1 MKQDHKDVTQLIL
14 ECSVNTNIQS
24 IPHGFHFRPNPMAPS
39 PSLSPDTHPRHR
51 RFRSSPEHL
60 VGVFQASLA
69 SPTLE
74 TFPIPVPR
82 HNPPLSAQTP
92 SPKSPFS
99 THPDPP
105 ETIQISGIDSS
116 TAASICLS
124 PRLDS
129 RFVTL
134 RPQDPSKSSTL
145 QDLPATAPLGALRL
159 YSEVLAA
166 PAPIPLAASSKSQ
179 QELSPPKIR
188 SLAGRLNFPAAQPC
202 SSVTERLNP
211 VNLTDPDVGSQGAA
225 PKDLRILK
233 SGRKVQMPAQILSA
247 VQHPRGSLDVSGSE
261 WQEVKANRWRRSPAH
276 SPDSTNQFQLQLSRA
291 RFLKHMEGKC
301 FRCLR
306 SDHRVIECREPLR
319 CWFCMGIGHCASSCL
334 KRKSFK
340 STATSQPLPQTS
352 VESFPPLAP
361 IRFPPKLLPRSA
373 LSSPSSMDDLSA
385 RPSQEPV
392 VISATGEI
400 ERLRQKFSAR
410 SIVAWQVGHQGS
422 NVDPNVFADDVH
434 SAFRIR
440 RSDIQITKFHPED
453 FFITC
458 SSQNDRDAILRQ
470 PRLAT
475 KSGRVYLFCPWE
487 EGLHGVPARFR
498 YRARVCIEGIP
509 MHARTEETA
518 AKIIGRKCS
527 INYVEEYS
535 RRQNYNRTFDIWIW
549 TDAPKF
555 IPRSSTFS
563 ITNADEEGLP
573 TDISLLD
580 LEPHHNPPPDEP
592 KEGWTY
598 DILVHIDTLEDLH
611 SKVARAYDWQYGAET
626 DGVRFREFPLPCRRE
641 PDPKR
646 GPDDEDED
654 REQRSQG

>member
-1 MKQDHKDVTQLIL
+1 
-14 ECSVNTNIQS
+14 
-24 IPHGFHFRPNPMAPS
+24 
-39 PSLSPDTHPRHR
+39 
-51 RFRSSPEHL
+51 
-60 VGVFQASLA
+60 
-69 SPTLE
+69 
-74 TFPIPVPR
+74 
-82 HNPPLSAQTP
+82 
-92 SPKSPFS
+92 
-99 THPDPP
+99 
-105 ETIQISGIDSS
+105 
-116 TAASICLS
+116 
-124 PRLDS
+124 
-129 RFVTL
+129 
-134 RPQDPSKSSTL
+134 
-145 QDLPATAPLGALRL
+145 
-159 YSEVLAA
+159 
-166 PAPIPLAASSKSQ
+166 
-179 QELSPPKIR
+179 
-188 SLAGRLNFPAAQPC
+188 
-202 SSVTERLNP
+202 
-211 VNLTDPDVGSQGAA
+211 
-225 PKDLRILK
+225 
-233 SGRKVQMPAQILSA
+233 
-247 VQHPRGSLDVSGSE
+247 
-261 WQEVKANRWRRSPAH
+261 
-276 SPDSTNQFQLQLSRA
+276 
-291 RFLKHMEGKC
+291 
-301 FRCLR
+301 
-306 SDHRVIECREPLR
+306 
-319 CWFCMGIGHCASSCL
+319 
-334 KRKSFK
+334 
-340 STATSQPLPQTS
+340 
-352 VESFPPLAP
+352 
-361 IRFPPKLLPRSA
+361 
-373 LSSPSSMDDLSA
+373 MDDLSA

-422 NVDPNVFADDVH
+422 NVDPNVH

-611 SKVARAYDWQYGAET
+611 SKVARAYD
-626 DGVRFREFPLPCRRE
+626 
-641 PDPKR
+641 
-646 GPDDEDED
+646 
-654 REQRSQG
+654 